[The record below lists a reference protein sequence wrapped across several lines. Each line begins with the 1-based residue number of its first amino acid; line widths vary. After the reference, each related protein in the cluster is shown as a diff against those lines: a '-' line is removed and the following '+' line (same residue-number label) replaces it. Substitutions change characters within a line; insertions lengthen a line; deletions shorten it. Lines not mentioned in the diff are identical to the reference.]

1 MQKTSYM
8 VVTTY
13 ARNIS
18 VLGLFHT
25 LAGAKDALRK
35 DFANVLGCKPEEVEE
50 FLENEDPYEMGF
62 DGTSAYANDV
72 GCESDNYDARIFS
85 SNVDGEVVPM

>member
-25 LAGAKDALRK
+25 LAEAKDALRK
-35 DFANVLGCKPEEVEE
+35 DFANVLGCQPDALEE
-50 FLENEDPYEMGF
+50 FLENEDPYEIGF
-62 DGTSAYANDV
+62 DGTSAYASNV
-72 GCESDNYDARIFS
+72 GTEKDNYDARIFLA
-85 SNVDGEVVPM
+85 NVEGEVVPM